1 MKTDKQ
7 IKQDVERELEWDPAI
22 NAAGIGVEVRNRIV
36 TLAGHLGSY
45 AEKLAAEKAAQ
56 RVEGVSGV
64 VVELDVRI
72 PGGDKRTDED
82 IAASAHSVLG
92 WTAGFMENQVKV
104 RVEKGCMTLSGEVE
118 WAYQSRMA
126 ENLVSH
132 LRGVVVA
139 VNQITVRSRA
149 TPSGVETKIA
159 EALKRHAEH
168 EANNITVAVNNDTVT
183 LRGHISSFTE
193 KDITRHAAWSAPGV
207 RNVIDE
213 MRVGS

>member
-1 MKTDKQ
+1 MKTDRQ

-22 NAAGIGVEVRNRIV
+22 NAAGIGVEVHSRIV

-45 AEKLAAEKAAQ
+45 TEKLAAEKAAQ

-72 PGGDKRTDED
+72 PGGEKRTDED
-82 IAASAHSVLG
+82 IAASVHSVLG
-92 WTAGFMENQVKV
+92 WTAGFAENQLKV
-104 RVEKGCMTLSGEVE
+104 RVEKGCVTLSGEVE
-118 WAYQSRMA
+118 WAYQRHTA

-132 LRGVVVA
+132 LRGVVVV

-168 EANNITVAVNNDTVT
+168 EANNIAVTVNSDTVT
-183 LRGHISSFTE
+183 LRGHISSFAE
-193 KDITRHAAWSAPGV
+193 KDITRRAAWSAPGV

-213 MRVGS
+213 MRVGA